1 MRIELEKFN
10 AYVQHLYYGTI
21 EEILYIDER
30 NIQSLNIED
39 SVVPFSNPSLI
50 QILLRIVLQENTV
63 LTIRLEN
70 KEDRINLFNYIVEE
84 KEKNKYKIKNMR
96 ELK

>member
-10 AYVQHLYYGTI
+10 AYVQHPYYGTI

-39 SVVPFSNPSLI
+39 SVVPFSNPPLI

-70 KEDRINLFNYIVEE
+70 KEDRVNLFTYIVDE

>member
-70 KEDRINLFNYIVEE
+70 KEDRIDLFNYIVEE

-96 ELK
+96 ESK